1 MRVARPRVHARGA
14 GAGSPPADRLVS
26 RSGAESRGEAVDGT
40 RRVRAGSGGVRV
52 LHGASRARRRQSR
65 HPVGFHAR
73 ANGASRPQS
82 LHRGLHHRCHAA
94 RPDRRDVLRRRR
106 NLADHLPRRVLGR
119 VLHARRGRLRDWDQR
134 SGRPTYSCGGEA
146 AKPATDI
153 VFDGVLF
160 HDVFWGVP
168 SSEWGGSHPDC
179 FEINGYVAA
188 VVVRNSR
195 FVRCASTFM
204 QINPDQGDILNAT
217 FEKNVY
223 KQLGDESWYG
233 IQITSAGKPGRCG
246 NVIFRRNTYLP
257 SNPEAKTWP
266 NGPIRTDCE
275 PSPEPQPSSRPTTCS
290 SAHRRRTN
298 APATRRPPYNTKWQH
313 NLFLT
318 GSCGAIREGSPSA
331 TASGTWASWRTD
343 APRARSDGS
352 SRSPRADWPRASSHG
367 GWRARTLPVLR
378 AAAGTLGQSASS

>member
-1 MRVARPRVHARGA
+1 MGRIP
-14 GAGSPPADRLVS
+14 SRL
-26 RSGAESRGEAVDGT
+26 
-40 RRVRAGSGGVRV
+40 
-52 LHGASRARRRQSR
+52 
-65 HPVGFHAR
+65 
-73 ANGASRPQS
+73 
-82 LHRGLHHRCHAA
+82 
-94 RPDRRDVLRRRR
+94 
-106 NLADHLPRRVLGR
+106 
-119 VLHARRGRLRDWDQR
+119 LRD
-134 SGRPTYSCGGEA
+134 
-146 AKPATDI
+146 
-153 VFDGVLF
+153 
-160 HDVFWGVP
+160 H
-168 SSEWGGSHPDC
+168 
-179 FEINGYVAA
+179 GYVAA
-188 VVVRNSR
+188 VTVRNSR

-275 PSPEPQPSSRPTTCS
+275 PSPGAAGVVTSDNLFQR
-290 SAHRRRTN
+290 
-298 APATRRPPYNTKWQH
+298 APPANECARYQAAPYHTKWQH

-318 GSCGAIREGSPSA
+318 GSCGAETRAVPFGYGVGDLGLVADGRTAGAIRRL
-331 TASGTWASWRTD
+331 TLL
-343 APRARSDGS
+343 
-352 SRSPRADWPRASSHG
+352 PRADWPRASSHG